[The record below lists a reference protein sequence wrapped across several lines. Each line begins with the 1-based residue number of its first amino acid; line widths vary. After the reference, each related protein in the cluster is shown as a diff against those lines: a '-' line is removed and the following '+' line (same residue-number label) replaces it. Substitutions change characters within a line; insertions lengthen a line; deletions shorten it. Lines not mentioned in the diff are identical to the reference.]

1 MMSRNRNTSSRPQ
14 ERSLW
19 TTPAVSLEDA
29 ALSSL
34 SSVAPPTREALRA
47 AIDQIEQRSRAFE
60 GKISDELLLSPVE

>member
-1 MMSRNRNTSSRPQ
+1 MMSRDTNTSSPSA

-19 TTPAVSLEDA
+19 TTPAVSLEDDV
-29 ALSSL
+29 LSSL

-60 GKISDELLLSPVE
+60 GKISDELLLSPVG